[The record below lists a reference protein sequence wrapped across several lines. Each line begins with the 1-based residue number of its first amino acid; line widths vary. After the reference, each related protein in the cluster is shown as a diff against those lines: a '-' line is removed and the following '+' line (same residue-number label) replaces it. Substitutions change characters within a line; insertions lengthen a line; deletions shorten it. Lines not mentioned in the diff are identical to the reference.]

1 MTEQQTTAA
10 APVLRRY
17 RFSAEDYHRMAEL
30 QFFPTGQR
38 IELLDGEIVEMSPI
52 NSKHAS
58 TVALLA
64 KWLIMQL
71 SDQAFVNIQNP
82 VALDE
87 FSEPEPDLLVAK
99 PRPDAYKNG
108 HPKPEDI
115 LFLIEVADTSL
126 AKDRTVKLPLYA
138 AAGIP
143 ETWIVNLEEECIE
156 VYSAPSPEGFG
167 QVKVFRKEEMVRTEW
182 VEGLEVGQLVS

>member
-1 MTEQQTTAA
+1 MTEQVVQQ
-10 APVLRRY
+10 APVLKRY
-17 RFSAEDYHRMAEL
+17 RFPVADYHRMAEL

-58 TVALLA
+58 TVGRLA
-64 KWLIMQL
+64 KLLILLLQ
-71 SDQAFVNIQNP
+71 DQAFVNIQNP

-87 FSEPEPDLLVAK
+87 FSEPEPDLWVAK
-99 PRPDAYKNG
+99 SRPDFYKNA
-108 HPKPEDI
+108 HPRPEDI
-115 LFLIEVADTSL
+115 LFLIEVADSSL

-143 ETWIVNLEEECIE
+143 ETWIVNLEEECVEIYTE
-156 VYSAPSPEGFG
+156 PSAEGYG
-167 QVKVFRKEEMVRTEW
+167 QVKVFRKEELIQTAW
-182 VEGLEVGQLVS
+182 VEKLSVSQLVS